1 LELAMHITIESLWK
15 LGKNKSEISRITK
28 HDWKTVDKVIKSLEK
43 GDYPQKKPHPKVLD
57 TYQEQI
63 LNLVEK
69 DLSGVRIHEE
79 LQAMGANTSYSAVKR
94 YIAEIKGR
102 TDVHIRFHTKPG
114 EEAQVD
120 FGYVGLTPDSEGK
133 RRKTWVFNMRLS
145 YSRLDYYECVYDQKV
160 ETFIQCHINAFRFF
174 KGIPAKVKID
184 NLKAAI
190 LEANF
195 YEPVYQGLYK
205 QFADYCGFLPF
216 PCRVR
221 EPQEKGKV
229 ESGIKFIKNNFFAGR
244 TFNSK
249 EELKLKLNNWIET
262 KCNNRVHGTTQQV
275 PSELFTK
282 EEVITLKPLP
292 DTAFTIPNVGT
303 RLVYHD
309 CHVYIDYSYYSVPY
323 EYVGKE
329 VNIEVTNSL
338 VRISYQAREIAL
350 HKRSDK
356 KGSFVTVEAHYPKYK
371 NILSTEYQEH
381 YFTKMNEIGSYAVQ
395 FFMGLLDDN
404 PHSWQRTASGILAL
418 VKEYDPKVIDL
429 ACKRALLFKVFSYSV
444 VKNICKQ
451 GTYNLP
457 TDMYSGGIQ

>member
-1 LELAMHITIESLWK
+1 MLELAMHITIESLWK

-174 KGIPAKVKID
+174 
-184 NLKAAI
+184 
-190 LEANF
+190 
-195 YEPVYQGLYK
+195 
-205 QFADYCGFLPF
+205 
-216 PCRVR
+216 
-221 EPQEKGKV
+221 
-229 ESGIKFIKNNFFAGR
+229 
-244 TFNSK
+244 
-249 EELKLKLNNWIET
+249 
-262 KCNNRVHGTTQQV
+262 
-275 PSELFTK
+275 
-282 EEVITLKPLP
+282 
-292 DTAFTIPNVGT
+292 
-303 RLVYHD
+303 
-309 CHVYIDYSYYSVPY
+309 
-323 EYVGKE
+323 
-329 VNIEVTNSL
+329 
-338 VRISYQAREIAL
+338 
-350 HKRSDK
+350 
-356 KGSFVTVEAHYPKYK
+356 
-371 NILSTEYQEH
+371 
-381 YFTKMNEIGSYAVQ
+381 
-395 FFMGLLDDN
+395 
-404 PHSWQRTASGILAL
+404 
-418 VKEYDPKVIDL
+418 
-429 ACKRALLFKVFSYSV
+429 
-444 VKNICKQ
+444 
-451 GTYNLP
+451 
-457 TDMYSGGIQ
+457 